1 MNMKLGAILIL
12 LLALGAIIQT
22 IKNFRE
28 NKLTTR
34 LLFMWLMIWTAI
46 GFFACFPHFLD
57 YLMKYLNFGNRLF
70 FLTMGAILILY
81 IIIFYLSANIAK
93 LNQKVNKLI
102 QEIAILKFRHEEQ
115 LKTGISNEYRDEEA

>member
-1 MNMKLGAILIL
+1 MKLGAILIL

>member
-1 MNMKLGAILIL
+1 LIL